1 MGVLFIKKLYVFKGF
16 RAKSILL
23 LNVFNVLPPQRGYN
37 LKNIKQNLTF
47 QSKASKN
54 V

>member
-1 MGVLFIKKLYVFKGF
+1 MGVLFIKKLHVFKGF

-23 LNVFNVLPPQRGYN
+23 FNVFKVLRPKSGRN

-47 QSKASKN
+47 RTKTLKN